1 MSRPSPRASFLEKAL
16 RAALNFRFVFRKPQP
31 SKAVARLFRVF
42 CEDALSEAIE
52 DLTVTYEENGQTVI
66 KELDKVILS
75 KGAWTTIIF
84 RYQEWRPQ
92 MNSYGPDKYVIRRYK
107 KVGGEYRPQS
117 KFNISSAD
125 QARKIIEAL
134 QGWIGEADE
143 TKEKD
148 K

>member
-1 MSRPSPRASFLEKAL
+1 M
-16 RAALNFRFVFRKPQP
+16 
-31 SKAVARLFRVF
+31 
-42 CEDALSEAIE
+42 SEAIE

-66 KELDKVILS
+66 KELDKVVLS

-92 MNSYGPDKYVIRRYK
+92 TDSYGPDKYVIRRYK

-134 QGWIGEADE
+134 QGWLEEGSEDR
-143 TKEKD
+143 EKD
-148 K
+148 R